1 MKKLLLWCI
10 PAIMLCLAGC
20 SSSRLTTSWVSKDLN
35 AQGQHFNKVLVLGML
50 SAKNRAVK
58 VNMENQLATGLNNLG
73 IEAITATDVY
83 GPMAFRNKSERE
95 VLRMLKKDGIDGVVT
110 IAMVDKNARRRF
122 VPGYY
127 GAGPYSFWN
136 YYSFYSPFMWG
147 TPYGGYYERT
157 TSYSFET
164 NVYDLTDRNKMLY
177 SAQSETID
185 PSSPEKLAIDFSK
198 TIIKDLSQKH
208 ILR

>member
-20 SSSRLTTSWVSKDLN
+20 SSSKLTTSWVSKDLN
-35 AQGQHFNKVLVLGML
+35 VQGRHFNKVLVLGML

-58 VNMENQLATGLNNLG
+58 VNMENQLASGLNNMG
-73 IEAITATDVY
+73 IQTVTATEVY
-83 GPMAFRNKSERE
+83 GPKAFRNKSEKA

-110 IAMVDKNARRRF
+110 VAMVDKNSQRRF

-127 GAGPYSFWN
+127 GIGPNYFWS
-136 YYSFYSPFMWG
+136 YYSFYSPYMWG

-164 NVYDLTDRNKMLY
+164 NLYDLDNQNKMLY

-198 TIIKDLSQKH
+198 TIIKDLNEKH
-208 ILR
+208 IFR